1 MTLGPATDRLTFSS
15 DYATDPRLA
24 GMFGPD
30 GPFAVE
36 EVLIDGVR
44 VRSFVS
50 IPGSL
55 VDVFAMSQAHQDL
68 VHLVFENDR
77 LTFGDI
83 RAQAL
88 SLALRLR
95 SDFGVEQGDRVAIA
109 MRNYPE
115 FVPAFWAAVIL
126 GAIVVPLNSWWQGA
140 ELHNALEE
148 SGAKVVFADAERIE
162 RLASVEGGQ
171 SALTIVG
178 VRTAGSS
185 HVGDAAYD
193 DLAFGPGLDVTELA
207 TAAADDVVAISYT
220 SGTTGRPKGVVIT
233 HRGILCSVMNMGF
246 ATIRDVMIS
255 GNQPSGQPVQSSGIQ
270 AAPLFHIGG
279 INGITGAAM
288 GGAKITLLRKWDI
301 DEAMKLAE
309 QESVTSLGGPPTIA
323 REMLEHPDIVKFRPQ
338 VTGFSMGAASVPPD
352 LVGLTG
358 EVFGDSVR
366 VYNGYGL
373 TETTSAVVNN
383 IGVEYFEHPDSVG
396 RLNITADLLV
406 EGPSGESLGPGEI
419 GQLCFR
425 SPQNAK
431 GYWNNQA
438 ATDESFVDGWFRSG
452 DLGYIDDEGYIYVVD
467 RLKDVVI
474 RGGEN
479 IYCAEVEAVL
489 FEHPD
494 VQDVV
499 LIGLPERIMGERA
512 CAVIVARPGT
522 QPTPADLRE
531 FAGRRLAAFK
541 CPEAFYMTDE
551 IPKTATGKT
560 VKKAVRQH
568 VLDDDQRILAT
579 W

>member
-1 MTLGPATDRLTFSS
+1 MTLGPATDRRTFAS
-15 DYATDPRLA
+15 DYAIDARLA
-24 GMFGPD
+24 GLL

-36 EVLIDGVR
+36 EVLVDGVR
-44 VRSFVS
+44 IRSFVH

-55 VDVFAMSQAHQDL
+55 VDVFAIAQAHRDL

-83 RAQAL
+83 RSQAL
-88 SLALRLR
+88 GLAQRLK
-95 SDFGVEQGDRVAIA
+95 SDLHVGQGDRIAIA

-115 FVPAFWAAVIL
+115 FVPAFWAAVVL
-126 GAIVVPLNSWWQGA
+126 GAIVVPLNSWWQGQ
-140 ELHNALEE
+140 ELHTALEE
-148 SGAKVVFADAERIE
+148 CGAKVVFADAERIE
-162 RLASVEGGQ
+162 RLASVGRGH
-171 SALTIVG
+171 SAPAIVG

-185 HVGDAAYD
+185 HVGDHSYN
-193 DLAFGPGLDVTELA
+193 DLAFGPGLDPAEFA
-207 TAAADDVVAISYT
+207 TAATDDVVAISYT

-233 HRGILCSVMNMGF
+233 HRGILCSIMNMGF
-246 ATIRDVMIS
+246 ATVRDMTIS
-255 GNQPSGQPVQSSGIQ
+255 GTQPSGPPVQSSGIQ

-288 GGAKITLLRKWDI
+288 AGAKITLLRRWDI
-301 DEAMKLAE
+301 EKAMRLAE
-309 QESVTSLGGPPTIA
+309 QENVTSLGGPPTIA
-323 REMLEHPDIVKFRPQ
+323 RQMLEHPDVMRFRRQ

-383 IGVEYFEHPDSVG
+383 IGAEYFAHPDSVG

-406 EGPSGESLGPGEI
+406 EGPTGESLGPGEV

-438 ATDESFVDGWFRSG
+438 ATDESFIDGWFRSG
-452 DLGYIDDEGYIYVVD
+452 DLGYIDDDGYIFVVD
-467 RLKDVVI
+467 RLKDVII

-494 VQDVV
+494 VLDVV

-522 QPTPADLRE
+522 QPTPTDLRE

-541 CPEAFYMTDE
+541 CPEAFYLTDE
-551 IPKTATGKT
+551 IPRTPTGKT
-560 VKKAVRQH
+560 VKKAVRDH
-568 VLDDDQRILAT
+568 VIDDDQRIVAT